1 MNDTDQALH
10 ALLRLQKR
18 LIGRGSGASCCTDAK
33 IVKIREDFKTIKD
46 TLANLAAERDEARK
60 EYCMA
65 QSHVDEEYGKTT
77 LPEEIAEERG
87 WDCFNKNPTGNA

>member
-1 MNDTDQALH
+1 MSDTDQALH
-10 ALLRLQKR
+10 ALLRLQKK
-18 LIGRGSGASCCTDAK
+18 LIGRGSGASCYTDVK
-33 IVKIREDFKTIKD
+33 IVKIREEFKTIKD
-46 TLANLAAERDEARK
+46 TMTRLERERDEARK